1 MYRENVKNNDTK
13 HINMKKVIL
22 LVIATLL
29 AFSHIN
35 ANGKI
40 EQDMLVEIATSG
52 GKLYGVVLDKQTN
65 ESLAGVAVCVDGQ
78 KVYTDFDGNFAFNN
92 VLKGKYEV
100 KISMISYQDQT
111 ITVDTNKNKSLEIQL
126 SQR

>member
-1 MYRENVKNNDTK
+1 
-13 HINMKKVIL
+13 MKKVIL

-29 AFSHIN
+29 AFSNSN
-35 ANGKI
+35 AKGKI
-40 EQDMLVEIATSG
+40 EQDMLVEVAASG
-52 GKLYGVVLDKQTN
+52 SKLHGVVLDKQTN

-78 KVYTDFDGNFAFNN
+78 KVYTDFDGNFTFNN
-92 VLKGKYEV
+92 ISKGKYEV

-111 ITVDTNKNKSLEIQL
+111 ITVDTNKNKPLEIQL

>member
-1 MYRENVKNNDTK
+1 
-13 HINMKKVIL
+13 MKKAIL
-22 LVIATLL
+22 LVIVTLL
-29 AFSHIN
+29 TFSN
-35 ANGKI
+35 SFAKGKI

-65 ESLAGVAVCVDGQ
+65 ESLAGVAVYVDGQ

-111 ITVDTNKNKSLEIQL
+111 ITVDTNKNKPLEIQL